1 MREYVKKQLLALER
15 AIPESYD
22 SDTNSYFIPKYTKP
36 VYFVGKNY
44 LIELPDN
51 YRDLV
56 LTWGNNNSIPSSRL
70 LKISVKKIVGKM
82 ISVDSVEID
91 QNSMIATS
99 NMWFGWLNL
108 DFITQLSK

>member
-22 SDTNSYFIPKYTKP
+22 SETNSYFIPKYTKP
-36 VYFVGKNY
+36 VYLVGKSY
-44 LIELPDN
+44 LIELPEN
-51 YRDLV
+51 YQEIILN
-56 LTWGNNNSIPSSRL
+56 WGNNNSIPNSKFLR
-70 LKISVKKIVGKM
+70 ISVKKVIGKM

-91 QNSMIATS
+91 PKTTLATP

-108 DFITQLSK
+108 DFISQVGQ